1 MAFGNTTAVLASQVA
16 NTGTFTLAYPTGLTQ
31 ANFLYG
37 LAGTGHVL
45 TVNKNDVYTSGFSV
59 SFDSSVITVTNDSLG
74 TLAAGSTIGFQANY
88 RDAQSGDVVTLAFP
102 INLASVTTTQDVVT
116 DFAPGVDGII
126 EYFSFVTN
134 VPASTASK
142 TAAFNLEI
150 GTTNVTGGVLT
161 LTTVAA
167 NTMGKV
173 TAATAITGAN
183 RITARDLLSIEASSV
198 TAFAEGSGTFYVRI
212 RKV

>member
-16 NTGTFTLAYPTGLTQ
+16 NAGTFTVQYPTGLTQ

-37 LAGTGHVL
+37 LAGTNNVL
-45 TVNKNDVYTSGFSV
+45 TVNRNDVYTSGFTLSYGA
-59 SFDSSVITVTNDSLG
+59 SNITVTNSSLG
-74 TLAAGSTIGFQANY
+74 TLAAGSLIGLQLDY
-88 RDAQSGDVVTLAFP
+88 RDAQSGDVITLTFP
-102 INLASVTTTQDVVT
+102 VQLANVTTTQDVVT
-116 DFAPGVDGII
+116 DVAPGVDGII
-126 EYFSFVTN
+126 EYFYYVAN

-142 TAAFNLEI
+142 TVDFNLEI
-150 GTTNVTGGVLT
+150 GTTNLTGGVLT

-173 TAATAITGAN
+173 TAATAITGNN
-183 RITARDLLSIEASSV
+183 RITSRDLLSIEAANV
-198 TAFAEGSGTFYVRI
+198 TAFAEGSGSFHIRI